1 MCGIRLIRFSYCIN
15 CAILLQEAIETRG
28 IKNMKNTRELD
39 LLHGPLL
46 GSLIRFALPIALSS
60 MLQQLFNA
68 MDTSVV
74 GRFADAN
81 ALAAVGTN
89 GEIVALLVTVSSG
102 LAVGANVWVAHC
114 IGEQTPERIP
124 PLLHTALLL
133 AAALGVGGALAGQA
147 VAAPLLRL
155 LHTPEDILPLA
166 VLYLRLYF
174 AGYPFLLLYDF
185 GSAILRAKGDSRRPF
200 GALAAS
206 GILNVALNLFFVLA
220 CGLGVAGVALATAL
234 STAVSAA
241 LVLYWLAKEPGAF
254 RLSLRHLHLDGGA
267 LRRILRVGIPSA
279 VQGAVFCFANLF
291 VQADVN
297 RFGPAAI
304 AGSTIAMNFEYFG
317 YFFITAFGQAATTFT
332 SQNFAAGQLAR
343 CRKILWLGMACAA
356 GSCALLTV
364 PLTVFH
370 AAAAALFS
378 PEPAVIAAAGV
389 RILHILAFEPLCA
402 CYEVPSGV
410 LRGTGHSA
418 LPAGLTIL
426 GTCLLRIVWSFT
438 VFQHFGTL
446 ESLYLVF
453 PLSWCVTTALV
464 WAGYAAVR
472 PLKKR

>member
-1 MCGIRLIRFSYCIN
+1 MN
-15 CAILLQEAIETRG
+15 
-28 IKNMKNTRELD
+28 KTRELD
-39 LLHGPLL
+39 MLHGPLL

-60 MLQQLFNA
+60 VLQQLFNA
-68 MDTSVV
+68 VDTSVV

-102 LAVGANVWVAHC
+102 LAVGANVWIAHC
-114 IGEQTPERIP
+114 IGESTREKIP
-124 PLLHTALLL
+124 PILHTALLL
-133 AAALGVGGALAGQA
+133 ASALGLGGALAGQ
-147 VAAPLLRL
+147 VISTPLLRL
-155 LHTPEDILPLA
+155 LNTPEEILPLA
-166 VLYLRLYF
+166 VLYLRIYF

-200 GALAAS
+200 AALAAS
-206 GILNVALNLFFVLA
+206 GILNIVLNLFFVLA
-220 CGLGVAGVALATAL
+220 CRLGVAGVAIATDL
-234 STAVSAA
+234 STAFSAGLVLFWLAREPGEFRFSFAKLQLDGAA
-241 LVLYWLAKEPGAF
+241 L
-254 RLSLRHLHLDGGA
+254 S
-267 LRRILRVGIPSA
+267 RILRIGIPSA

-297 RFGPAAI
+297 RFGAAAI

-332 SQNFAAGQLAR
+332 SQNFAAGSLDR
-343 CRKILWLGMACAA
+343 CRKVLWLGMGCAM

-364 PLTVFH
+364 PLTIWRTAASSVF
-370 AAAAALFS
+370 S
-378 PEPAVIAAAGV
+378 TDPAVIAAAGV
-389 RILHILAFEPLCA
+389 RILHILAFEPICG

-418 LPAGLTIL
+418 LPAVLTIL

-438 VFQHFGTL
+438 VFEHFGTL

-453 PLSWCVTTALV
+453 PVSWCVTIALV
-464 WAGYAAVR
+464 WAGWAAGR
-472 PLKKR
+472 PLKS

>member
-1 MCGIRLIRFSYCIN
+1 M
-15 CAILLQEAIETRG
+15 
-28 IKNMKNTRELD
+28 
-39 LLHGPLL
+39 LHGPLL

-60 MLQQLFNA
+60 VLQQLFNA
-68 MDTSVV
+68 VDTSVV

-102 LAVGANVWVAHC
+102 LAVGANVWIAHC
-114 IGEQTPERIP
+114 IGESTREKIP
-124 PLLHTALLL
+124 PILHTALLL
-133 AAALGVGGALAGQA
+133 ASALGLGGALAGQ
-147 VAAPLLRL
+147 VISTPLLRL
-155 LHTPEDILPLA
+155 LNTPEEILPLA
-166 VLYLRLYF
+166 VLYLRIYF

-200 GALAAS
+200 AALAAS
-206 GILNVALNLFFVLA
+206 GILNIVLNLFFVLA
-220 CGLGVAGVALATAL
+220 CRLGVAGVAIATDL
-234 STAVSAA
+234 STAFSAGLVLFWLAREPGEFRFSFAKLQLDGAA
-241 LVLYWLAKEPGAF
+241 L
-254 RLSLRHLHLDGGA
+254 S
-267 LRRILRVGIPSA
+267 RILRIGIPSA

-297 RFGPAAI
+297 RFGAAAI

-332 SQNFAAGQLAR
+332 SQNFAAGSLDR
-343 CRKILWLGMACAA
+343 CRKVLWLGMGCAM

-364 PLTVFH
+364 PLTIWRTAASSVF
-370 AAAAALFS
+370 S
-378 PEPAVIAAAGV
+378 TDPAVIAAAGV
-389 RILHILAFEPLCA
+389 RILHILAFEPICG

-418 LPAGLTIL
+418 LPAVLTIL

-438 VFQHFGTL
+438 VFEHFGTL

-453 PLSWCVTTALV
+453 PVSWCVTIALV
-464 WAGYAAVR
+464 WAGWAAGR
-472 PLKKR
+472 PLKS